1 MRELSLFSGGG
12 GGIYGSKLVG
22 WKTIGYVEYDDYCQ
36 RIIAQ
41 RIRDGIF
48 DYAPIFG
55 DIRTFATQHASSYRG
70 LVDVI
75 TAGFPCQPFS
85 TAGKRRGVDDERN
98 MWPATLEVIRTIRP
112 QYALLENVPGLL
124 GKHRYFE
131 TILKDLS
138 EAGYDARWVC
148 LSAAEIGAPHKRER
162 LWILAHSNNNGFYE
176 PQNTKGSNERD
187 DSNQKGS
194 NQSIQFKRSSCMG
207 QDVCGGSECYLADTK
222 GCGFQRLCP
231 QGGSSESE
239 RLRVQSESSGISGRE
254 GGWWTSEPNVGR
266 VANGVADRKYRLKT
280 LGNGQVPAVFAEAW
294 RILND

>member
-12 GGIYGSKLVG
+12 GGVYGSKLLG

-48 DYAPIFG
+48 DSAPIFG
-55 DIRTFATQHASSYRG
+55 DIRTFAALHASSYRG

-85 TAGKRRGVDDERN
+85 TAGRQRGSDDERN
-98 MWPATLEVIRTIRP
+98 MWPATLKVIRAVRP

-138 EAGYDARWVC
+138 EAGYDVRWVC
-148 LSAAEIGAPHKRER
+148 LSAAEVGAPHKRER
-162 LWILAHSNNNGFYE
+162 LWILANAESHRLEGSDQPLSGAKGTGARISSE
-176 PQNTKGSNERD
+176 PIRGS
-187 DSNQKGS
+187 
-194 NQSIQFKRSSCMG
+194 C
-207 QDVCGGSECYLADTK
+207 
-222 GCGFQRLCP
+222 
-231 QGGSSESE
+231 GSS
-239 RLRVQSESSGISGRE
+239 
-254 GGWWTSEPNVGR
+254 GGWTAEPDVGR
-266 VANGVADRKYRLKT
+266 VADGVASRRDRLKS

-294 RILND
+294 RILNEQRH

>member
-12 GGIYGSKLVG
+12 GGVYGSKLLE

-48 DYAPIFG
+48 DSAPIFG
-55 DIRTFATQHASSYRG
+55 DIRTFAALHASSYRG
-70 LVDVI
+70 LVDVV

-85 TAGKRRGVDDERN
+85 TAGKQRGSDDERN
-98 MWPATLEVIRTIRP
+98 MWPATLEVIRAVRP
-112 QYALLENVPGLL
+112 KCALLENVPGLL

-148 LSAAEIGAPHKRER
+148 LSAAEVGAPHKRER
-162 LWILAHSNNNGFYE
+162 LWIMCTDTNRSEKFLVNAESNGLAALHSSRCGK
-176 PQNTKGSNERD
+176 KGADARIPA
-187 DSNQKGS
+187 
-194 NQSIQFKRSSCMG
+194 QSRR
-207 QDVCGGSECYLADTK
+207 A
-222 GCGFQRLCP
+222 GCGNYQ
-231 QGGSSESE
+231 
-239 RLRVQSESSGISGRE
+239 
-254 GGWWTSEPNVGR
+254 WWATEPDVGR
-266 VANGVADRKYRLKT
+266 VADGVASRRDRLKS

-294 RILND
+294 RILNG

>member
-12 GGIYGSKLVG
+12 GGVYGSKLLG

-41 RIRDGIF
+41 RIRDGVF

-55 DIRTFATQHASSYRG
+55 DIRTFATQHAAKYRG

-85 TAGKRRGVDDERN
+85 TAGNARGTDDERN
-98 MWPATLEVIRTIRP
+98 MWPQTLEVIRAIRP

-124 GKHRYFE
+124 GQHRYFE

-138 EAGYDARWVC
+138 EAGYDASWVC
-148 LSAAEIGAPHKRER
+148 LSAAEVGAPHKRER
-162 LWILAHSNNNGFYE
+162 LWILGYANNNGFYE
-176 PQNTKGSNERD
+176 PQNSKSSNERD
-187 DSNQKGS
+187 DSSEKGS
-194 NQSIQFKRSSCMG
+194 KESLQLKRSGNVG
-207 QDVCGGSECYLADTK
+207 QDVCGGSECYLASRSARYDRQAAK
-222 GCGFQRLCP
+222 
-231 QGGSSESE
+231 
-239 RLRVQSESSGISGRE
+239 
-254 GGWWTSEPNVGR
+254 WWATEPNVGR
-266 VANGVADRKYRLKT
+266 VADGVADRKYRLKA

-294 RILND
+294 RVLNEQKH

>member
-12 GGIYGSKLVG
+12 GGIYGSKLLG
-22 WKTIGYVEYDDYCQ
+22 WKTVGYVEYDDYCQ

-41 RIRDGIF
+41 RIRDGVF
-48 DYAPIFG
+48 DCAPIFG
-55 DIRTFATQHASSYRG
+55 DIRTFAALHAAKYRG
-70 LVDVI
+70 LVDVV

-85 TAGKRRGVDDERN
+85 TAGKQRGADDERN
-98 MWPATLEVIRTIRP
+98 MWPQTLEVIRAVRP

-148 LSAAEIGAPHKRER
+148 LSAAEVGAPHKRER
-162 LWILAHSNNNGFYE
+162 LWILAHSNDA
-176 PQNTKGSNERD
+176 GSGASRH
-187 DSNQKGS
+187 GS
-194 NQSIQFKRSSCMG
+194 HCHGAATIEKREDQSL
-207 QDVCGGSECYLADTK
+207 CGACRCGEALADAES
-222 GCGFQRLCP
+222 GRFQRVRL
-231 QGGSSESE
+231 QGGRPESE
-239 RLRVQSESSGISGRE
+239 RSGIQSESSGVNGRE
-254 GGWWTSEPNVGR
+254 GRWWASEPDVGR
-266 VANGVADRKYRLKT
+266 VVDGVASRRNRLKT